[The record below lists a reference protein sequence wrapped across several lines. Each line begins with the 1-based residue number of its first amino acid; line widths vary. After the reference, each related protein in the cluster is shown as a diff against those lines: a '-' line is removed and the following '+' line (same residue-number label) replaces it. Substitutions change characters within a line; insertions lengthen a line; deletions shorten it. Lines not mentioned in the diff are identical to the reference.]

1 MITIQNG
8 IQNGKN
14 YDDDKETI
22 TTIDCVGIAPDGK
35 LCHPVT
41 VRWYTGRSTS
51 ASVIYCSIWVYENG
65 KASNSGT
72 GKAGG
77 YGYCKKSAAFAE
89 ALGDAGISI
98 DRNISGAGMSAVED
112 VLQELM
118 QHIGYTGQTM
128 LI

>member
-14 YDDDKETI
+14 YGDDKET
-22 TTIDCVGIAPDGK
+22 TASIDCVGVTPDGK
-35 LCHPVT
+35 LRHPVT
-41 VRWYTGRSTS
+41 VRWYSGRSAS
-51 ASVIYCSIWVYENG
+51 ASVVYCSVWIHENG

-89 ALGDAGISI
+89 ALRDAGVSI
-98 DRNISGAGMSAVED
+98 DRNVAGAGMSAVED

-118 QHIGYTGQTM
+118 QHIGYTGQT
-128 LI
+128 LFV